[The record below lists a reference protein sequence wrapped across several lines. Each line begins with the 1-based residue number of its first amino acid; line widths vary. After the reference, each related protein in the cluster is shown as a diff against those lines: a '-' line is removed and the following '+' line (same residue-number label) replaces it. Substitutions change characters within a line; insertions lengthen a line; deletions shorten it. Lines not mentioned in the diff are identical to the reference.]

1 MGARSLLRSSLSALA
16 LIAATAAFP
25 SASHAITFNLTD
37 CTGGCGSPPFGSVT
51 PTQNGTTVDIDLFGT
66 NAFVKTGSADFQAFK
81 FNATGVVV
89 GDITVDQN
97 NPGETLAPQTAAFQ
111 VVVPPLGQRCNGG
124 CIASTDY
131 FTQAITT
138 TPFNSTFDTK
148 LIPIF
153 AFSLGPNNI
162 IATDGN
168 GVFFAGFTTL
178 LVLSEGVALGNASLG
193 FGTLQAVAGPTVIN
207 NTPGVN
213 GGNIGFGAGATAR
226 FGDTLFFKNENASS
240 TTITTIPFSVHVDG
254 ILESAT
260 GIRSPSSGEPGASFF
275 VVLGNGIRFQD
286 FNPTAGNVL
295 QNGSASG
302 DWQLFGG
309 TDTSR
314 IIDEDVAGSFSFLG
328 LAAYVP
334 IFAQLSVPGQRGLAD
349 FEDTVAFS
357 FPSLPDGVSFTSA
370 SVFFLPV
377 PQPFPASSSVLS
389 WRAWSWLAAVFS
401 RWHDAA
407 GALLEQSERASRRW
421 LTLLQERAVGE
432 RVTPAIWR
440 RSKF

>member
-1 MGARSLLRSSLSALA
+1 
-16 LIAATAAFP
+16 
-25 SASHAITFNLTD
+25 
-37 CTGGCGSPPFGSVT
+37 
-51 PTQNGTTVDIDLFGT
+51 
-66 NAFVKTGSADFQAFK
+66 
-81 FNATGVVV
+81 V

-97 NPGETLAPQTAAFQ
+97 NPGETLAPQTGAFQ

-138 TPFNSTFDTK
+138 TPFNSTFDTEQ
-148 LIPIF
+148 IPIF

-168 GVFFAGFTTL
+168 GAFFAGFTTL
-178 LVLSEGVALGNASLG
+178 PPPPFTIVASEGVALANASLG

-213 GGNIGFGAGATAR
+213 GGNIGFGAGA
-226 FGDTLFFKNENASS
+226 
-240 TTITTIPFSVHVDG
+240 
-254 ILESAT
+254 
-260 GIRSPSSGEPGASFF
+260 RSPSSGQPGASFF

-328 LAAYVP
+328 PAAYVP
-334 IFAQLSVPGQRGLAD
+334 IFAQLSVHGQRGLAE

-370 SVFFLPV
+370 SGFFLPV
-377 PQPFPASSSVLS
+377 PQPFPAPSPVLG

-401 RWHDAA
+401 PWHDAA

-421 LTLLQERAVGE
+421 LTLLQERAAWGAGGPGNPPQCGGV
-432 RVTPAIWR
+432 
-440 RSKF
+440 SKF